1 MGCSWDFH
9 GGLLEF
15 ERDVHWILMGIS
27 WDLMG
32 FHGGLFQ
39 WDFIEPVS
47 WNFMS
52 FDIMASKI
60 VRSC

>member
-1 MGCSWDFH
+1 MG
-9 GGLLEF
+9 F
-15 ERDVHWILMGIS
+15 EWDVHWILMGFS
-27 WDLMG
+27 WDVMG

-39 WDFIEPVS
+39 WDFIEQVS

>member
-1 MGCSWDFH
+1 
-9 GGLLEF
+9 
-15 ERDVHWILMGIS
+15 MGIS

-32 FHGGLFQ
+32 FYGGLFQ
-39 WDFIEPVS
+39 WDFIEQVS

-52 FDIMASKI
+52 FDIMAGKI